1 MKRTIHFTT
10 ILLAAAALFF
20 SACSDE
26 DAKGKVQLYITDAPI
41 DAENV
46 SGVFLTIKGVE
57 LKGSDGW
64 QTVATYEEPVKINI
78 LDYQNGSAYFLTEEM
93 LTAGTYTE
101 ARLQLEAPAEQGGG
115 SLTNPGCYVAYTDG
129 TTEPLF
135 IPSGA
140 QSGYK
145 VKGEFNLV
153 EGGTVAVTLD
163 FDVRK
168 SVVKAG
174 SSGKMLLKPVVR
186 LIANQDAA
194 LIKGTYTDLA
204 EGQRLVVYAYEKGTF
219 TTAEMNEDGDGVR
232 FVNAITSTQV
242 SEAGAFTLA
251 FMASGEYDLIFVA
264 VNDAGEPTSLL
275 GSFPAEVTSGSIV
288 TINASAELLIAL

>member
-10 ILLAAAALFF
+10 ILLAAASLLF

-46 SGVFLTIKGVE
+46 TGVFLTIKGVE
-57 LKGSDGW
+57 LKGIDGW
-64 QTVATYEEPVKINI
+64 QTAATFEEPVKINI
-78 LDYQNGSAYFLTEEM
+78 LEYQNGSAYFLTEEM
-93 LTAGTYTE
+93 LSAGTYTE
-101 ARLQLEAPAEQGGG
+101 ARLQLDAPAEQGG
-115 SLTNPGCYVAYTDG
+115 SANNPGCYIAYVDG

-135 IPSGA
+135 VPSGA

-145 VKGEFNLV
+145 VKGKFSLA

-168 SVVKAG
+168 SIVEAG
-174 SSGKMLLKPVVR
+174 VSGKMLLKPVVR

-194 LIKGTYTDLA
+194 LIKGTYSEMI
-204 EGQRLVVYAYEKGTF
+204 EGQRMVVYAYEKGTF
-219 TTAEMNEDGDGVR
+219 TTDEMNADEEGIR
-232 FVNAITSTQV
+232 FSNSITSTLV
-242 SEAGAFTLA
+242 NEEGAFTLA
-251 FMASGEYDLIFVA
+251 FITSGEYDLIFVA
-264 VNDAGEPTSLL
+264 VNESGEPITLL
-275 GSFPAEVTSGSIV
+275 GSFATAVTSGGLV
-288 TINASAELLIAL
+288 TISVTADLLITL

>member
-10 ILLAAAALFF
+10 ILLAIASLFL

-46 SGVFLTIKGVE
+46 TGVFLTIKGVE
-57 LKGSDGW
+57 LKGMDGW
-64 QTVATYEEPVKINI
+64 QTVATYEEPIKINI
-78 LDYQNGSAYFLTEEM
+78 LDYQNGSAYFLTEET
-93 LTAGTYTE
+93 LSAGTYIE
-101 ARLQLEAPAEQGGG
+101 ARLLLDAHAEQGG
-115 SLTNPGCYVAYTDG
+115 SLANPGCYLAYVDG

-145 VKGEFNLV
+145 VKGKFSIV

-168 SVVKAG
+168 SIVKAG
-174 SSGKMLLKPVVR
+174 ASGKMLLKPVVR
-186 LIANQDAA
+186 LIANQEAA
-194 LIKGTYTDLA
+194 LINGTYSGLIA
-204 EGQRLVVYAYEKGTF
+204 GQRIVVNAYEKDSF
-219 TTAEMNEDGDGVR
+219 TTDETNEDADGVR

-242 SEAGAFTLA
+242 SEAGTFTLA
-251 FMASGEYDLIFVA
+251 FMASGEYDLIFVS
-264 VNDAGEPTSLL
+264 VDEAGEPTTLL
-275 GSFPAEVTSGSIV
+275 GSFPSEVTAGSIRSISV
-288 TINASAELLIAL
+288 SAELLTAL

>member
-10 ILLAAAALFF
+10 ILLAAASLLF

-46 SGVFLTIKGVE
+46 TGVFLTIKGVE

-64 QTVATYEEPVKINI
+64 QTVATYEEPIKINI
-78 LDYQNGSAYFLTEEM
+78 LDYQNGSAYFLTEEV
-93 LTAGTYTE
+93 LSAGTYTE
-101 ARLQLEAPAEQGGG
+101 ARLQLDAPAEQGG
-115 SLTNPGCYVAYTDG
+115 SRSNPGCYLTYTDG
-129 TTEPLF
+129 STEPLF

-145 VKGEFNLV
+145 VKGEFNLA

-168 SVVKAG
+168 SVVEAG
-174 SSGKMLLKPVVR
+174 ASGKMLLKPVVR

-194 LIKGTYTDLA
+194 LIKGTYTDLT
-204 EGQRLVVYAYEKGTF
+204 EGQRVVVYAYEKGTF
-219 TTAEMNEDGDGVR
+219 TTAEMDADEDGVR

-242 SEAGAFTLA
+242 SETGTFTLA
-251 FMASGEYDLIFVA
+251 FMASGEYDLIFVS
-264 VNDAGEPTSLL
+264 VSDTGESTALL
-275 GSFPAEVTSGSIV
+275 GSFPAEVTLGSIL
-288 TINASAELLIAL
+288 TINVSAELLITL

>member
-1 MKRTIHFTT
+1 MERTIHFTT
-10 ILLAAAALFF
+10 ILLAAASLLF

-46 SGVFLTIKGVE
+46 TGVYLTIKGVE

-64 QTVATYEEPVKINI
+64 QTVATYEEPIKINI
-78 LDYQNGSAYFLTEEM
+78 LDYQNGSAYFLTEEV
-93 LTAGTYTE
+93 LSAGTYTE
-101 ARLQLEAPAEQGGG
+101 ARLQLDAPAEQGG
-115 SLTNPGCYVAYTDG
+115 SRSNPGCYLTYTDG
-129 TTEPLF
+129 STEPLF

-145 VKGEFNLV
+145 VKGEFNLA

-168 SVVKAG
+168 SVVEAG
-174 SSGKMLLKPVVR
+174 ASGKMLLKPVVR

-194 LIKGTYTDLA
+194 LIKGTYTDLT
-204 EGQRLVVYAYEKGTF
+204 EGQRVVVYAYEKGTF
-219 TTAEMNEDGDGVR
+219 TTAEMDADEDGVR

-242 SEAGAFTLA
+242 SETGTFTLA
-251 FMASGEYDLIFVA
+251 FMTSGEYDLIFVS
-264 VNDAGEPTSLL
+264 VSDTGEPTTLL
-275 GSFPAEVTSGSIV
+275 GSFPAEVTSGSIL
-288 TINASAELLIAL
+288 TINVSAELLIAL